1 MEIEF
6 LAIADGLRFMPNVC
20 EHSSSMQC
28 KISINKRKEKKN
40 AQKIEIGHLKAIHR
54 RGQTKNTEEATDDQ
68 IQRSLCICVDTKIQR
83 AVLSYQP
90 TLFLH
95 LTG

>member
-28 KISINKRKEKKN
+28 KISINEPKIKSPKNRNWPLESDSPPWANEKY
-40 AQKIEIGHLKAIHR
+40 
-54 RGQTKNTEEATDDQ
+54 RGSD
-68 IQRSLCICVDTKIQR
+68 
-83 AVLSYQP
+83 
-90 TLFLH
+90 
-95 LTG
+95 

>member
-20 EHSSSMQC
+20 EPSSSMQC
-28 KISINKRKEKKN
+28 KISINEPKKK

-68 IQRSLCICVDTKIQR
+68 IQR
-83 AVLSYQP
+83 
-90 TLFLH
+90 
-95 LTG
+95 

>member
-28 KISINKRKEKKN
+28 KISINEPKQKKN

-68 IQRSLCICVDTKIQR
+68 IQR
-83 AVLSYQP
+83 
-90 TLFLH
+90 
-95 LTG
+95 